1 MALKKNIIFLLIFI
15 SCCFFCSSNLTAVS
29 NQAVVPLNIT
39 VLGKLVITDANN
51 DNKSGLNPNLNIFLK
66 VTPDISSSVV
76 SGSSA
81 IRIRTNLNTWK
92 LTAQRSDSNNSQIN
106 IDPKDILLNFSTQ
119 AGINANPN
127 AGKLLSPFDRS
138 SDLSQISTSAPSD
151 ILIGN
156 GKTSLQ
162 RDPDNKNNWFQLTS
176 NYSILPDF
184 FYETGEWNTTVSYS
198 LVSP

>member
-1 MALKKNIIFLLIFI
+1 MALKKNIIFIFI
-15 SCCFFCSSNLTAVS
+15 ACCFIFLGDLHAIS
-29 NQAVVPLNIT
+29 NQATVPLNIT

-51 DNKSGLNPNLNIFLK
+51 DNKSGLNPNQNVLLK
-66 VTPDISSSVV
+66 VTPDINNSVV

-92 LTAQRSDSNNSQIN
+92 LTAQRNDSSSQIN
-106 IDPKDILLNFSTQ
+106 IDPKDILLSFSTQ
-119 AGINANPN
+119 AGANANPN
-127 AGKLLSPFDRS
+127 AGKLLSPFDRT
-138 SDLSQISTSAPSD
+138 SDLSHISTNSPSD
-151 ILIGN
+151 ILLGN

-162 RDPDNKNNWFQLTS
+162 KDPDNKNNWFQLTS
-176 NYSILPDF
+176 NYSISPDF

>member
-1 MALKKNIIFLLIFI
+1 MVLEKNIIFALIFI

-66 VTPDISSSVV
+66 VMPDINSSIV

-92 LTAQRSDSNNSQIN
+92 LTAQRSDANNRQIN
-106 IDPKDILLNFSTQ
+106 IDPKDIVLNFSTQ
-119 AGINANPN
+119 AGASANPYS
-127 AGKLLSPFDRS
+127 GKLLSPFDRPT
-138 SDLSQISTSAPSD
+138 DLGQISTNAPTD
-151 ILIGN
+151 LLIGN
-156 GKTSLQ
+156 RKTSLQ
-162 RDPDNKNNWFQLTS
+162 RDPDNKNNWFQITS
-176 NYSILPDF
+176 NYSISPDF
-184 FYETGEWNTTVSYS
+184 LYEPGEWNTTVSYS